1 MGLFR
6 RARVDPQRPSADVP
20 PASPPL
26 PTPDVGDSP
35 RELRC
40 SMEDVIAFINRN
52 AGRLPGVAVVNAR
65 RVIDILRETIDT
77 SEVRPLDVY
86 AILAVKGTLN
96 DYLPTTLRSYLAVD
110 TVLLDLP
117 RESGR
122 TPSQSLLEQLDA
134 LQMSASATLVA
145 ARNQDADA
153 LMTQGSFL
161 RTKFSGSDLDL

>member
-1 MGLFR
+1 MGFFR
-6 RARVDPQRPSADVP
+6 RGRADDVP
-20 PASPPL
+20 PAPAPAPPAL
-26 PTPDVGDSP
+26 PIPDEGDSTQA
-35 RELRC
+35 LRR
-40 SMEDVIAFINRN
+40 SLEDVIAFINSSS
-52 AGRLPGVAVVNAR
+52 GRLPGVAVVNAR
-65 RVIDILRETIDT
+65 RLTDTLRETIDT

-86 AILAVKGTLN
+86 AVLAVKGTLN

-110 TVLLDLP
+110 TALLDTP
-117 RESGR
+117 RGSGR

-134 LQMSASATLVA
+134 LQTSASATLVA